1 LQIEVSHVN
10 GLTRTPRT
18 IINPA
23 VTALLPGLA
32 EEDIALSFR
41 FNADPGRVFYALSIP
56 EYIET
61 WLQAPHGGGLHFVF
75 NSVAQ
80 ESFRVDLYRGES
92 LQAIVHGLCRVVGAN
107 QVRYV
112 WKRTGLS
119 GTTETRVDMKL
130 LCDAAAC
137 VVALKHSGFKD
148 ANECVWCREMWY
160 QSLERLSRLVER
172 N

>member
-1 LQIEVSHVN
+1 MN
-10 GLTRTPRT
+10 GLTRTLPT
-18 IINPA
+18 LIDSA
-23 VTALLPGLA
+23 VTALLPGSS
-32 EEDIALSFR
+32 EQDIALSFR
-41 FNADPGRVFYALSIP
+41 FKADAGRVFYALSIP

-61 WLQAPHGGGLHFVF
+61 WLQAPHAGGLHFVF
-75 NSVAQ
+75 NSVTQ
-80 ESFRVDLYRGES
+80 ESFSLDLYRGES

-112 WKRTGLS
+112 WKTTGLS

-137 VVALKHSGFKD
+137 VLALKHSGFKD

-160 QSLERLSRLVER
+160 QSLERLSRLMER